1 MLLILS
7 MLIIWYTVNSILLVQ
22 FGLERCYSDM
32 FQLVRTRSSLIW
44 PPNTSIGD
52 VFMFLDILGPHR
64 DHVVLMRFKY
74 KIIIGIICM
83 IMLYECH
90 SEMFQTF
97 HLADIL
103 KFLLQFG
110 IAIVAMHMLREFF
123 FYFSICNACYK
134 FKKKKFSSGF
144 LYSPTLLHW

>member
-1 MLLILS
+1 
-7 MLIIWYTVNSILLVQ
+7 
-22 FGLERCYSDM
+22 
-32 FQLVRTRSSLIW
+32 
-44 PPNTSIGD
+44 
-52 VFMFLDILGPHR
+52 MFLDILGPHR

-123 FYFSICNACYK
+123 F
-134 FKKKKFSSGF
+134 
-144 LYSPTLLHW
+144 LLFYM